1 MNRGARGEFLPIN
14 AMLTNYLHV
23 TKKLRPFR
31 H

>member
-1 MNRGARGEFLPIN
+1 MDRGAFGECLPIG

-23 TKKLRPFR
+23 TKKLRHFR